1 MNKLACFILLVAITT
16 TALGQTAND
25 TTSINPKECGLNFTV
40 ASTLFE
46 TDEPSEPAKRYLS
59 ATIPDQRDWGWMVL
73 LDSTPLLKKIN
84 KTAMSDYTFSG
95 SLINSRW
102 VLTRAK
108 NAE

>member
-1 MNKLACFILLVAITT
+1 MNKLACFILLIAITT

-25 TTSINPKECGLNFTV
+25 AKSINPKECGLNFTV

-59 ATIPDQRDWGWMVL
+59 ATLSDQRDWGWMVL
-73 LDSTPLLKKIN
+73 LDSSSLTKKAN
-84 KTAMSDYTFSG
+84 RSFASDYTFSG
-95 SLINSRW
+95 SLINSQW